1 MNENIETALHLL
13 TAKGFDTKALWLAH
27 NARLHDDGKRE
38 PTEHDEKW
46 ATRAAEPT
54 PIAEHLMEEHV
65 SMFRITLDDGR
76 QVFIKQTTIDPE
88 ILTAANC
95 FPDRQY
101 TLSPGQRE
109 VLRERYGLQLSKVM
123 IVTNVEM
130 FPGTNIIAS
139 FRLEAGRHIDPRN
152 KGAVLVKAV
161 VRPAADFF
169 EAGAK
174 REKEAEERR
183 EEQRANGKKPST
195 VRRDP
200 TPTLDALLASLDL

>member
-1 MNENIETALHLL
+1 MSDTTESALRLL
-13 TAKGFDTKALWLAH
+13 TAEGFDTRQLWHAH
-27 NARLHDDGKRE
+27 NERCQNEDKRA

-46 ATRAAEPT
+46 ATRAEAPT
-54 PIAEHLMEEHV
+54 PVAEHLMEEHV
-65 SMFRITLDDGR
+65 VMFRITLDDGR
-76 QVFIKQTTIDPE
+76 KIFIKQTTIDPE
-88 ILTAANC
+88 ILTASNC

-101 TLSPGQRE
+101 TLSPGQRD
-109 VLRERYGLQLSKVM
+109 VLRERYGLQLSKIM

-130 FPGTNIIAS
+130 FPGTNVIAS
-139 FRLEAGRHIDPRN
+139 FQLEAGRHIDPRN